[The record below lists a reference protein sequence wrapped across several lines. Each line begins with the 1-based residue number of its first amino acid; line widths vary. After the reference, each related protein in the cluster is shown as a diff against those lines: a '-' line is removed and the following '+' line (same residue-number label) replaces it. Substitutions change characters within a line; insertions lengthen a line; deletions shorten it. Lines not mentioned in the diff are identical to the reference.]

1 MACRSP
7 NRPTVSPEKL
17 VSEHAK
23 EIDAIRRRYAGY
35 ADSLE
40 KQQVWS
46 PFHEVESAHRIQQL
60 HAFSSLM
67 RRIGRLNLE
76 GMKILDVGCGTGRLL
91 RLFVD
96 MKGLPDGLYGVDI
109 QEESLAHAR
118 KVSHPDIHYNLFDGH
133 TLPFQD
139 AEFDLV
145 TQFVVFSSIGLDTL
159 RRRLA
164 SEMVRVLKPG
174 GYVFWWDMPVTVL
187 EAGKESLNLD
197 ELFPSLPRT
206 EIRAGMMPRPS
217 ECLRAPRGLRG
228 LIGVILDAL
237 GHRPTHVASL
247 IQRQG

>member
-1 MACRSP
+1 MVCRDP
-7 NRPTVSPEKL
+7 NRPTVSPEGL
-17 VSEHAK
+17 ISEYAK
-23 EIDAIRRRYAGY
+23 EIEAIGRRYAGY
-35 ADSLE
+35 GDSLE
-40 KQQVWS
+40 KQRVWS
-46 PFHEVESAHRIQQL
+46 PFHEAESAHRIQQL

-67 RRIGRLNLE
+67 RRIGRLDLE

-96 MKGLPDGLYGVDI
+96 MTSLPDKLYGVDI
-109 QEESLAHAR
+109 REEALAHAR
-118 KVSHPDIHYNLFDGH
+118 KVSHPDIHYTLSDGH

-187 EAGKESLNLD
+187 AAGRERLNLD
-197 ELFPSLPRT
+197 DLFPGLPRT
-206 EIRAGMMPRPS
+206 EIRVGMMPRPS
-217 ECLRAPRGLRG
+217 ECLRPLKGLGR
-228 LIGVILDAL
+228 LIGFPLDL
-237 GHRPTHVASL
+237 IGHKPTHIASL
-247 IQRQG
+247 IRR

>member
-7 NRPTVSPEKL
+7 NGPTVSPERL
-17 VSEHAK
+17 VSEYAE
-23 EIDAIRRRYAGY
+23 EIEAIRRRFAGY
-35 ADSLE
+35 TDSLE

-46 PFHEVESAHRIQQL
+46 PFHKVESAHRIQQL

-67 RRIGRLNLE
+67 RRIGRLDLE

-118 KVSHPDIHYNLFDGH
+118 KVSHLDIHYNLFDGH

-159 RRRLA
+159 RRKLA
-164 SEMVRVLKPG
+164 SEMVRVVKPG

-197 ELFPSLPRT
+197 DLFPGLPRT
-206 EIRAGMMPRPS
+206 EIRVGMMPRPS
-217 ECLRAPRGLRG
+217 ECLRPLKGLGR
-228 LIGVILDAL
+228 LIGFPLDL
-237 GHRPTHVASL
+237 IGHKPTHIATL
-247 IQRQG
+247 IHRQG